1 MEIFFYAGLV
11 LIALFS
17 ISYLS
22 ERFHIPSILAFIL
35 IGILLGLYYDP
46 PKELKLGGEAGI
58 IVLFFLLGLKFSIA
72 DLLIQLRSIWKAGI
86 IDLLLSFGGT
96 IILTLSFGFS
106 FAESFLIGCVLYATS
121 SSIAARLLDREPDKH
136 QDVNR
141 FVLSLLVFEDLAA
154 PLLLTTA
161 PFVLGTTSFSF
172 SKVGIIFLGFAVFLV
187 ALIAMTLFIRRRKR
201 LVDSLYRHPDAGIGI
216 VGLILT
222 FSGIGILFGLSE
234 VLGAFVIGILLT
246 ELDENRYLRRLVTPF
261 QDLLLPLFFITFGMS
276 FELTDGLP
284 IDLFFVALVVWGVL
298 SKFLVGYLGG
308 KSYGLSNYHAIESGF
323 CLGPRGE
330 FSILFITL
338 ASGTFATLTGIYIFV
353 SAFLGILLFRIS
365 TALTD
370 RTHATAKRIKQK
382 LK

>member
-11 LIALFS
+11 LIGLFS

>member
-1 MEIFFYAGLV
+1 MEIFFYAGLI
-11 LIALFS
+11 LIGLFT

-35 IGILLGLYYDP
+35 IGIVLGFYYDP
-46 PKELKLGGEAGI
+46 PEELKLGGEAGI
-58 IVLFFLLGLKFSIA
+58 IVLFFLLGLKFSVA
-72 DLLIQLRSIWKAGI
+72 DLLIQLRSIWKAGV
-86 IDLLLSFGGT
+86 IDILLSFGGT
-96 IILTLSFGFS
+96 ILLTLSFGFS
-106 FAESFLIGCVLYATS
+106 IAESFLIGCVLYATS
-121 SSIAARLLDREPDKH
+121 SSISARLLDREPDKH

-141 FVLSLLVFEDLAA
+141 FVLSLLVFEDLMA
-154 PLLLTTA
+154 PILLTTA
-161 PFVLGTTSFSF
+161 PFVLETETFSVAKI
-172 SKVGIIFLGFAVFLV
+172 SIIFLGFGFFFI
-187 ALIAMTLFIRRRKR
+187 ALIIMTLFIRRRKR

-216 VGLILT
+216 IGLILL

-234 VLGAFVIGILLT
+234 VLGAFIIGILLT
-246 ELDENRYLRRLVTPF
+246 ELDETRYLKRLVTPF

-284 IDLFFVALVVWGVL
+284 IDLFFFALVIWGVV

-308 KSYGLSNYHAIESGF
+308 RSFGLSNYHAIESGF

-338 ASGTFATLTGIYIFV
+338 ASGAFVTLTGIYIFV

-365 TALTD
+365 TGLTN
-370 RTHATAKRIKQK
+370 RTHATARKIKKK
-382 LK
+382 LN